1 MTTVSPWDNP
11 EANPDELA
19 ALLDAGEP
27 GPAPAWP
34 WCSVAGC
41 DHSRTIPAGEPPEH
55 RARLAAGAW
64 VGPTGVAI
72 CECHEWPAGVPVEK
86 LPGMDFPC
94 DAGQAWRNARA
105 VELVA
110 ERDAQGAP
118 NGS

>member
-1 MTTVSPWDNP
+1 MTAVSPWDNP

-41 DHSRTIPAGEPPEH
+41 DHSRTIPAGETPEQRMTELMPAWVTASGH
-55 RARLAAGAW
+55 AMCACHPVLIRAAGRE
-64 VGPTGVAI
+64 P
-72 CECHEWPAGVPVEK
+72 
-86 LPGMDFPC
+86 FPC
-94 DAGQAWRNARA
+94 DAS
-105 VELVA
+105 
-110 ERDAQGAP
+110 QGAP